1 MGTAAELLGVLDDI
15 APFSLAED
23 WDNVGLIAGSTA
35 WTSSGPALLTIDLT
49 PAVAREAIALGAGAV
64 MAYHPPIF
72 GPTRRLIDDSSRTAA
87 ILDLLAAR
95 IAIISP
101 HTALD
106 AAEGGIAD
114 FLADIVAPECRRA
127 PITPHLSHRSGGTHK
142 LVTFVPRAA
151 VESVRTAMAAA
162 GAGVI
167 GNYTE
172 CAFMADGRGSF
183 RGSPDSNPTI
193 GTPGELEFVEE
204 VRLEMVCPGHA
215 LAPVIAAL
223 TEAHPYEEPPVD
235 IHPVGAIPN
244 AGLGAGRIAMLD
256 TPITIDALRTR
267 ITQGLHI
274 SHPQI
279 ADAKPGAMHQR
290 IAVCPGAGSSLLD
303 AAFAAGATVFLTGEM
318 RHHDVLAALDRGVS
332 IILAGHT
339 ETERPYL
346 PVLAQRIR
354 EKNPALTAVV
364 SKADRSPFAV

>member
-35 WTSSGPALLTIDLT
+35 WTTTGPALLAIDLT
-49 PAVAREAIALGAGAV
+49 PAVAEEAIALGAGAV

-72 GPTRRLIDDSSRTAA
+72 GPTRRLTDDSGRTGA

-106 AAEGGIAD
+106 AAEGGVAD
-114 FLADIVAPECRRA
+114 FLADIVAPGCRRTA
-127 PITPHLSHRSGGTHK
+127 ITPHLAHRSGGTHK

-151 VESVRTAMAAA
+151 VEAVRTAMAAA

-167 GNYTE
+167 GDYTE
-172 CAFMADGRGSF
+172 CAFMTDGRGSF

-193 GTPGELEFVEE
+193 GTPGKLEFVEE
-204 VRLEMVCPGHA
+204 VRLEMVCPGIR

-235 IHPVGAIPN
+235 IHPVAPVPS
-244 AGLGAGRIAMLD
+244 AALGAGRIARSDEGLTLSELSD
-256 TPITIDALRTR
+256 R
-267 ITQGLHI
+267 ITKGLGV
-274 SHPQI
+274 SALQI
-279 ADAKPGAMHQR
+279 ADASPGAKHHL

-303 AAFAAGATVFLTGEM
+303 AVASAGATVFLTGEM
-318 RHHDVLAALDRGVS
+318 RHHDVLAALGRGVS
-332 IILAGHT
+332 VILAGHT

-346 PVLAQRIR
+346 PVLARKISER
-354 EKNPALTAVV
+354 SPALAVAV

>member
-23 WDNVGLIAGSTA
+23 WDNVGLIAGSAA
-35 WTSSGPALLTIDLT
+35 WPTTGPALLTIDLT
-49 PAVAREAIALGAGAV
+49 LAVAREAIALGAGAV

-72 GPTRRLIDDSSRTAA
+72 GPTRRLVDDSGRTAA

-106 AAEGGIAD
+106 AADGGIAD
-114 FLADIVAPECRRA
+114 FLADIVAPGCRLA
-127 PITPHLSHRSGGTHK
+127 PITPHLAHRSGGTHK

-151 VESVRTAMAAA
+151 VEAVRIAMAAA
-162 GAGVI
+162 GAGLI
-167 GNYTE
+167 GDYTE
-172 CAFMADGRGSF
+172 CAFMTDGRGSF

-193 GTPGELEFVEE
+193 GAPGELEFVEE
-204 VRLEMVCPGHA
+204 VRLEMVCPGRA
-215 LAPVIAAL
+215 LASVIAAL

-235 IHPVGAIPN
+235 IHPVGAVPSV
-244 AGLGAGRIAMLD
+244 ALGAGRIARSDEGQSLRELSD
-256 TPITIDALRTR
+256 RIKKGLGVSAL
-267 ITQGLHI
+267 
-274 SHPQI
+274 QI
-279 ADAKPGAMHQR
+279 ADASPGAKHHL

-303 AAFAAGATVFLTGEM
+303 AAAAAGATLFLTGEM
-318 RHHDVLAALDRGVS
+318 RHHDVLTALDRGVS
-332 IILAGHT
+332 VILAGHT

-346 PVLAQRIR
+346 PVLARRIR

-364 SKADRSPFAV
+364 SKADRSPFEQ